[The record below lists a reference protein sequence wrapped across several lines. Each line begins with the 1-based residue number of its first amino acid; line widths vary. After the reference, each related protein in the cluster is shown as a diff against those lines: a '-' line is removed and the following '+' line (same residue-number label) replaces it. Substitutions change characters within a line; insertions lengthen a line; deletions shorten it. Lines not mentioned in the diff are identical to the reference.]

1 MLKPNE
7 SLLLDFLRG
16 FSALLVL
23 VAHAQQI
30 LVNPTWMPFS
40 LSGRNDVVPFVY
52 SQIGA
57 LGVMIFFVLSG
68 FLITYSISANLKSQE
83 FKKFD
88 ATKYFKG
95 RFRRLFPPLLFSQ
108 GVVLLVFGVLYFFDA
123 NNSTYFATGKE
134 LYLARNKL
142 VFSAI
147 DYSGSFFF
155 LNTIVDGVNSP
166 VVNGPLWSVAQE
178 FWFYVLAGLLVLS
191 FYNRKILVVL
201 AVVLAF
207 LIFQGN
213 VFFLYGF
220 GVWLLG
226 CLAAVLHMTRFH
238 ERKSMAVMAVFVIT
252 LAIWGVLIYLNA
264 DSFIRSRHKFVFGVA
279 FSFFL
284 LLLLNN
290 EPLMRFLFRSWVLR
304 KIAEQAAFS
313 YTLYLIHF
321 PLFILVW
328 VFTNK
333 HIQGSIPLVFFVA
346 VTSVTVVMCIS
357 AKASIL
363 VEGYVN
369 RKSRLRYLPTVASG
383 AFEDSKGT
391 NAIDAKP

>member
-16 FSALLVL
+16 FSAFLVL

-68 FLITYSISANLKSQE
+68 FLIAYSISANLKSHE

-95 RFRRLFPPLLFSQ
+95 RFRRLFLPLLFSQ

-134 LYLARNKL
+134 LYLARNEL
-142 VFSAI
+142 AFSAV
-147 DYSGSFFF
+147 DYLGSFFF

-191 FYNRKILVVL
+191 FYNRKILAVL

-220 GVWLLG
+220 GVWLFG

-238 ERKSMAVMAVFVIT
+238 ERKFMAVMAIFVIT
-252 LAIWGVLIYLNA
+252 LAVWGGLIYLNA

-279 FSFFL
+279 FSFLL

-290 EPLMRFLFRSWVLR
+290 ETIMWCFSRSWVVK
-304 KIAEQAAFS
+304 KIAKQAGSS

-321 PLFILVW
+321 PLFLLVW

-333 HIQGSIPLVFFVA
+333 YAQGSIPLVFAIAVISVIFVMW
-346 VTSVTVVMCIS
+346 VS
-357 AKASIL
+357 ASASSL
-363 VEGYVN
+363 VEGDAKK
-369 RKSRLRYLPTVASG
+369 KSRLRNLPVVTLG
-383 AFEDSKGT
+383 AIENSKSS
-391 NAIDAKP
+391 NAIDTL